1 MESSES
7 FPVNTVLDAVL
18 SKLRALAETGQTFGN
33 PITVGDTTIVPYVS
47 LKFGLGGGGGGAS
60 FGNPADVDSSGAT
73 HNQEVMNNLGT
84 WGGAGGGVKV
94 EPMGFLVIRGE
105 SVEMLPI
112 ERGNNQWAAI
122 AEGVMPMLE
131 QWLEERS
138 QVPSELE

>member
-1 MESSES
+1 MAPPES

-18 SKLRALAETGQTFGN
+18 SKLRALAETGQTFGE

-47 LKFGLGGGGGGAS
+47 LKFGLGGGGGGTS
-60 FGNPADVDSSGAT
+60 LQNGTGIDNP
-73 HNQEVMNNLGT
+73 GT

-112 ERGNNQWAAI
+112 ERESNQWAAI
-122 AEGVMPMLE
+122 AEGVLPMLE
-131 QWLEERS
+131 QWIEQRS
-138 QVPSELE
+138 QVPPELE

>member
-1 MESSES
+1 MEPPEY
-7 FPVNTVLDAVL
+7 FPINTVLDAVL

-47 LKFGLGGGGGGAS
+47 LKFGLGGGGGTA
-60 FGNPADVDSSGAT
+60 NRHDAADVT
-73 HNQEVMNNLGT
+73 NPGT

-94 EPMGFLVIRGE
+94 EPMGFLVIRGD

-112 ERGNNQWAAI
+112 ERDSNQWAAI
-122 AEGVMPMLE
+122 AEGVLPMVE
-131 QWLEERS
+131 QWIEQRS

>member
-1 MESSES
+1 QE
-7 FPVNTVLDAVL
+7 
-18 SKLRALAETGQTFGN
+18 
-33 PITVGDTTIVPYVS
+33 
-47 LKFGLGGGGGGAS
+47 
-60 FGNPADVDSSGAT
+60 ADVESQRTADSPEAMT
-73 HNQEVMNNLGT
+73 PLGT

-112 ERGNNQWAAI
+112 ERNSTQWAAI

-138 QVPSELE
+138 RVPSELE

>member
-1 MESSES
+1 M
-7 FPVNTVLDAVL
+7 NTVLDAVL
-18 SKLRALAETGQTFGN
+18 SKLRALAETGQTFGT

-47 LKFGLGGGGGGAS
+47 LKFGLGGGGGGAC
-60 FGNPADVDSSGAT
+60 FGNQADIESRSTTDSPDAFHDLGAQ
-73 HNQEVMNNLGT
+73 HLGT

-112 ERGNNQWAAI
+112 EQDTNQWAAI
-122 AEGVMPMLE
+122 AEGVLPMLE
-131 QWLEERS
+131 QWLEDRS

>member
-7 FPVNTVLDAVL
+7 PVHTVLDAVL
-18 SKLRALAETGQTFGN
+18 NKLRALAETGQTFGN

-47 LKFGLGGGGGGAS
+47 LKFGLGGGGGGAYV
-60 FGNPADVDSSGAT
+60 GNPADTVSRDATDNQTMATDRGA
-73 HNQEVMNNLGT
+73 

-112 ERGNNQWAAI
+112 EQSNNQWAAI